1 MLVHGI
7 GVEVSGGL
15 KIEGWWGFHCCCFFI
30 LLQRETCLTS
40 EIGEIGIQKTL
51 VIILFLVNMLMH
63 HEYAKLYSFY
73 LSSHRK
79 NWMLS

>member
-15 KIEGWWGFHCCCFFI
+15 KIGEWWGFCCCCFFI

-40 EIGEIGIQKTL
+40 EIGEVGIQKKTSHY
-51 VIILFLVNMLMH
+51 IILSKYVN
-63 HEYAKLYSFY
+63 AS
-73 LSSHRK
+73 
-79 NWMLS
+79 